1 MQYPCNTTKG
11 GLAASTSQDCCKQRM
26 KEQEA
31 WCTGQTP
38 ANGNCPFPWVP
49 DPSCAHVPGSAL
61 GQRLHSLSA
70 AQSPCGPA
78 SQRTAPSRLS
88 RLPGNEGA
96 AFRGLGQGPVRA
108 NESAGRPPEANG
120 FEVGRGRPLW
130 MPSAG
135 LPAALSRRV
144 RAGHRA
150 SHRLP
155 PSSQLGRARIN

>member
-1 MQYPCNTTKG
+1 M
-11 GLAASTSQDCCKQRM
+11 
-26 KEQEA
+26 EA

-88 RLPGNEGA
+88 HLPGNEGA
-96 AFRGLGQGPVRA
+96 AFRGLAVTPSSELHPEHHKPRIRVPSAHVVDELDLFRLVLVRMAVRA
-108 NESAGRPPEANG
+108 MRTILERLHRTVIALHPT
-120 FEVGRGRPLW
+120 VDV
-130 MPSAG
+130 
-135 LPAALSRRV
+135 LPVCPVPDRRCCDAV
-144 RAGHRA
+144 
-150 SHRLP
+150 L
-155 PSSQLGRARIN
+155 LRIFN